1 MLSSNTS
8 KESTAALINRLTEAG
23 FTIHPKEVFTSLGAM
38 REMLIARGIERFV
51 LSSRVIYPLSCLCL
65 TLTNGDAHRPY
76 LLLSDSALAD
86 FSNFPTAK
94 PPEPLEQER
103 TYDAVVIGLAYDK
116 FSYANLNT
124 AFRILTSTTSTASS
138 PANTTPS
145 IPLLATHRARYV
157 RDPNGELSLGP
168 GPFVT
173 ALENAV
179 GGGFKAQAVGKP
191 ERAFFEVCLQSLDVG
206 IRGNSEGGIRLG
218 DVAVVG
224 DDAEADLGGGAVE
237 LGLQRILG
245 ERLSLTEFWR
255 LSGSYYHISHS
266 QNRKV

>member
-1 MLSSNTS
+1 MCFILVHD
-8 KESTAALINRLTEAG
+8 G
-23 FTIHPKEVFTSLGAM
+23 
-38 REMLIARGIERFV
+38 
-51 LSSRVIYPLSCLCL
+51 
-65 TLTNGDAHRPY
+65 AHRPY

-86 FSNFPTAK
+86 FSNFPTAQ
-94 PPEPLEQER
+94 PFAPEEPER

-124 AFRILTSTTSTASS
+124 AFRILTSSVY
-138 PANTTPS
+138 PENTTPL

-157 RDPNGELSLGP
+157 RDKSGELSLGP
-168 GPFVT
+168 GPFVA

-179 GGGFKAQAVGKP
+179 GGGFKARAVGKP
-191 ERAFFEVCLQSLDVG
+191 ERAFFEVCLQSLDVD
-206 IRGNSEGGIRLG
+206 IRGKNEGGIQLG

-245 ERLSLTEFWR
+245 GWIGLRESCRV
-255 LSGSYYHISHS
+255 SGSLSYLPQSKPENIEKETRTGW
-266 QNRKV
+266 QNPQPRCMIQSELLWTHC

>member
-1 MLSSNTS
+1 MRDANRLSSSNTS
-8 KESTAALINRLTEAG
+8 KESTAALTDRLTAAG
-23 FTIHPKEVFTSLGAM
+23 FTIHPEELFTSLGVM
-38 REMLIARGIERFV
+38 RELLIMRGIKQFV
-51 LSSRVIYPLSCLCL
+51 LSSRISPLSCL

-86 FSNFPTAK
+86 FSNLSTAQ
-94 PPEPLEQER
+94 PPAPSEPER

-116 FSYANLNT
+116 FSYSNLNT
-124 AFRILTSTTSTASS
+124 AFRILMSSASIASS
-138 PANTTPS
+138 PANAAPS

-157 RDPNGELSLGP
+157 RDNNGELSLGP
-168 GPFVT
+168 GPFVA

-191 ERAFFEVCLQSLDVG
+191 ERAFFEVCLQSLDVDL
-206 IRGNSEGGIRLG
+206 RGKGESGLRLE

-237 LGLQRILG
+237 LGLKRILG
-245 ERLSLTEFWR
+245 ERIR
-255 LSGSYYHISHS
+255 LSEC
-266 QNRKV
+266 

>member
-1 MLSSNTS
+1 V
-8 KESTAALINRLTEAG
+8 ALIKRLTEAG
-23 FTIHPKEVFTSLGAM
+23 FTIYPKEVFTSLGAM
-38 REMLIARGIERFV
+38 RELLLVRGIQRFV
-51 LSSRVIYPLSCLCL
+51 PFPPLHL
-65 TLTNGDAHRPY
+65 TLNPHRPY

-86 FSNFPTAK
+86 FSDFPTAR
-94 PPEPLEQER
+94 PPALSEPEK

-124 AFRILTSTTSTASS
+124 AFRVLTSSTT
-138 PANTTPS
+138 NTTPS
-145 IPLLATHRARYV
+145 IPLLATHCARYV
-157 RDPNGELSLGP
+157 RDMNGELSLGP
-168 GPFVT
+168 GPFVA

-191 ERAFFEVCLQSLDVG
+191 ERAFFEVCLQSLDVDIHGKSESG
-206 IRGNSEGGIRLG
+206 IQLG

-245 ERLSLTEFWR
+245 EWIRFSA
-255 LSGSYYHISHS
+255 
-266 QNRKV
+266 N